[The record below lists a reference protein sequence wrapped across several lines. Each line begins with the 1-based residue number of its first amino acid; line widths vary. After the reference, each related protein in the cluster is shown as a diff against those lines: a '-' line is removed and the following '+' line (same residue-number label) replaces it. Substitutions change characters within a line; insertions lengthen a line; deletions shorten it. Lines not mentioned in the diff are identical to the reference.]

1 MNMMNPENKKFS
13 LWVSLFC
20 FIISGDLRFSLK
32 WQGFFFVCFVFLL
45 GNDSNSFPIQLWV
58 WDREVILSITEQK
71 VVHIETSLHFIPK
84 LRFLVLFCRPSTFN
98 ARNLLDVFS
107 ICSRTMSL
115 KKLLFRK
122 SLFFSRKTKSC
133 SKSQWIKMILQIK
146 VLASV
151 KFVTWR
157 GHSKSRKAT

>member
-1 MNMMNPENKKFS
+1 MKIKYFPVCNILYEHDESREQKILIVSIFVLLYYIWWSEIQPEMAGF
-13 LWVSLFC
+13 
-20 FIISGDLRFSLK
+20 
-32 WQGFFFVCFVFLL
+32 FFFVCFVFLL

-122 SLFFSRKTKSC
+122 SLFFQEKQNPAVNLSE
-133 SKSQWIKMILQIK
+133 
-146 VLASV
+146 
-151 KFVTWR
+151 
-157 GHSKSRKAT
+157 

>member
-122 SLFFSRKTKSC
+122 SLFFQEKQNPAVNLSE
-133 SKSQWIKMILQIK
+133 
-146 VLASV
+146 
-151 KFVTWR
+151 
-157 GHSKSRKAT
+157 